1 MWLFYLIIENTQI
14 GHQLGEIAG
23 LEVAGFQF
31 HDNKAVQLAV
41 EEKQVGEEVVRE
53 NLKMILIADE
63 SKIAPE
69 SHDEFLDVMDN
80 LFLYHSLI
88 NILIVADADF
98 FGVDEVED
106 IRP

>member
-53 NLKMILIADE
+53 NLKMILIADVQE
-63 SKIAPE
+63 ERAKSAAPKVMRNYLE
-69 SHDEFLDVMDN
+69 LMDHRFLLATTCIKYIIDSRGSR
-80 LFLYHSLI
+80 YSSC
-88 NILIVADADF
+88 
-98 FGVDEVED
+98 
-106 IRP
+106 